1 MVVLGIGMGLLMQ
14 TTMLVA
20 QNSVEMRDL
29 GAASGAATLF
39 RTVGGSLGVSLL
51 GVFYTNQLQGTL
63 ATQLG
68 DAAGSQVAG
77 GQITPAM
84 LAELPAAVRN
94 AFMAAVDNGVTTAFL
109 AAGLV
114 AVFAI
119 GAALLVREVP
129 LRGSAPA
136 EREPV
141 LAA

>member
-1 MVVLGIGMGLLMQ
+1 MGLLMQ

-51 GVFYTNQLQGTL
+51 GVFYNNQLQGTL
-63 ATQLG
+63 ADQLG
-68 DAAGSQVAG
+68 AAAGSQVAG
-77 GQITPAM
+77 GQITPSM
-84 LAELPAAVRN
+84 LAELPVAVRT
-94 AFMAAVDNGVTTAFL
+94 AFTAAVDNGVTTAFL

-114 AVFAI
+114 AILAI

-129 LRGSAPA
+129 LRGSTPAP

-141 LAA
+141 MAG